1 MKLNRY
7 LRADNQ
13 FSQRLATETFGI
25 VVNNINKGIISDVFN
40 NIGSVKPLYVSDSFA
55 LVHKSMLKDG
65 NFEFTNLKQAVLNP
79 IFPTASEDYNSSEF
93 AFVVKH
99 SDTFIH
105 IKGIFSPWDINTKPQ
120 VDWYQPSENGFEP
133 VFEDDIPVVE
143 VVEDAIDNSGVIEQ
157 NNAQYQ
163 EDVKYIDEMKKVQ
176 TELQLLEKPQ
186 TLSVK
191 PSNRK
196 HLTDVSNKEDVY
208 FDKELLTVEESN
220 MFISAL
226 ESELLP
232 RQITESG
239 DMVFNPKGGVL
250 VYTLLKQLNLSDFN
264 LEDYLNKPDYL
275 DYYQFTLGIL
285 LLEGKD
291 VQIDKSALLYH
302 VLTRGLAPEGGNL
315 IYPLSK
321 GQLDGLRDVI
331 TVAEIEL
338 AFKESIENKYTSD
351 VSALACAL
359 QESASRGIANSNP
372 NRFLNLTSKVNRTEF
387 IKAISKVDK
396 ENQEG

>member
-120 VDWYQPSENGFEP
+120 VDWYQPSEDGFKP
-133 VFEDDIPVVE
+133 VFEDDIPVIE
-143 VVEDAIDNSGVIEQ
+143 VVEGAIDNSGVIEQ

-176 TELQLLEKPQ
+176 TELKLLEKPQ
-186 TLSVK
+186 TLSIK

-208 FDKELLTVEESN
+208 FDKELLTVEESD

-250 VYTLLKQLNLSDFN
+250 IYTLLKQLDLKSIDT
-264 LEDYLNKPDYL
+264 ESYLNKPDYL
-275 DYYQFTLGIL
+275 DYYQLTLGIL
-285 LLEGKD
+285 LMEGKS
-291 VQIDKSALLYH
+291 VQIDKSALLFH
-302 VLTRGLAPEGGNL
+302 VLTRGLSPEGGNL
-315 IYPLSK
+315 IYPLSN
-321 GQLDGLRDVI
+321 GHLDGLRDTI
-331 TVAEIEL
+331 YIDEIES
-338 AFKESIENKYTSD
+338 AFKESIEKGYTSD
-351 VSALACAL
+351 VSAIACAL
-359 QESASRGIANSNP
+359 QESASRGIADSSP
-372 NRFLNLTSKVNRTEF
+372 NKFLNLSSKVNRVEF
-387 IKAISKVDK
+387 VKTLNQVKKASQ
-396 ENQEG
+396 EN

>member
-1 MKLNRY
+1 
-7 LRADNQ
+7 
-13 FSQRLATETFGI
+13 
-25 VVNNINKGIISDVFN
+25 
-40 NIGSVKPLYVSDSFA
+40 
-55 LVHKSMLKDG
+55 VHNSMLKDG

-99 SDTFIH
+99 SNTFIH

-120 VDWYQPSENGFEP
+120 VDWYLPSEDGFKP
-133 VFEDDIPVVE
+133 VFEDDIPVIE
-143 VVEDAIDNSGVIEQ
+143 VVEGAIDNSSVIEQ

-220 MFISAL
+220 MFISAFD
-226 ESELLP
+226 SELLP

-250 VYTLLKQLNLSDFN
+250 VYTLLKQLDLKNIDTES
-264 LEDYLNKPDYL
+264 YLNKPDYL
-275 DYYQFTLGIL
+275 DYYQLTLGIL
-285 LLEGKD
+285 LMEAKR
-291 VQIDKSALLYH
+291 VQIGKSALLFH
-302 VLTRGLAPEGGNL
+302 VLIQVLLSEGENL
-315 IYPLSK
+315 VYPLS
-321 GQLDGLRDVI
+321 DGKLKDVRDTI
-331 TVAEIEL
+331 YIDEIEL
-338 AFKESIENKYTSD
+338 AFRESIEKGYASD
-351 VSALACAL
+351 VSAIACAL
-359 QESASRGIANSNP
+359 QESGSRGIAGSSP
-372 NRFLNLTSKVNRTEF
+372 NKFLNLSSKVSRVEF
-387 IKAISKVDK
+387 VKAL
-396 ENQEG
+396 NQVKKASQGN

>member
-1 MKLNRY
+1 MKLNRC
-7 LRADNQ
+7 LSADNQ
-13 FSQRLATETFGI
+13 FSQRLANEKFGI

-105 IKGIFSPWDINTKPQ
+105 IKGIFSPWAINTKPQ
-120 VDWYQPSENGFEP
+120 VDWYLPSEDGFKP
-133 VFEDDIPVVE
+133 IFEDDIPVIE
-143 VVEDAIDNSGVIEQ
+143 VVEGAIDNSGVIEQ

-208 FDKELLTVEESN
+208 FDKELLTVEESD

-250 VYTLLKQLNLSDFN
+250 VYTLLKQLDLKSIDT
-264 LEDYLNKPDYL
+264 ESYLNKPDYL
-275 DYYQFTLGIL
+275 DYYQLTLGIL
-285 LLEGKD
+285 LMEAKR
-291 VQIDKSALLYH
+291 VQIGKSALLFH
-302 VLTRGLAPEGGNL
+302 VLIQVLLSEGENL
-315 IYPLSK
+315 VYPLS
-321 GQLDGLRDVI
+321 DGKLKDVRDTI
-331 TVAEIEL
+331 YIDEIEL
-338 AFKESIENKYTSD
+338 AFRESIEKGYASD
-351 VSALACAL
+351 VSAIACAL
-359 QESASRGIANSNP
+359 QESGSRGIAGSSP
-372 NRFLNLTSKVNRTEF
+372 NKFLNLSSKVNRVEF
-387 IKAISKVDK
+387 VKALNQVKKASQ
-396 ENQEG
+396 EN